1 MDIRHRT
8 RFRRD
13 IPRNRKRNG
22 FSEDEIRVSG
32 ILSDLGAR
40 LGTFKSSPGSCE
52 EVAKVPRPLFIGAC
66 EICAP
71 QSRATLGSEK
81 LTSSQGL
88 KNVFSCVLRRE
99 LSKMGF

>member
-1 MDIRHRT
+1 MDNRYRT

-40 LGTFKSSPGSCE
+40 LGTFKVS
-52 EVAKVPRPLFIGAC
+52 
-66 EICAP
+66 
-71 QSRATLGSEK
+71 
-81 LTSSQGL
+81 
-88 KNVFSCVLRRE
+88 N
-99 LSKMGF
+99 